1 MILDKDTA
9 SVLTVKDW
17 PTLADIRTGVVKRDR
32 DEETGLDLIFMKNPS
47 SLGDDSMVAISHSVA
62 ALRDGMMIFSASLES
77 LDLRSL
83 SSALG
88 ESVKSLQ
95 SEYGIRGYLTP
106 ARITLYGNGEKEDIG
121 VYLGG
126 KSDEEV
132 FDFLQSLFEDSFVE
146 VEEGEDYSAWIV
158 E

>member
-62 ALRDGMMIFSASLES
+62 ALRDGMMIFSASL
-77 LDLRSL
+77 L
-83 SSALG
+83 SS
-88 ESVKSLQ
+88 SLMP
-95 SEYGIRGYLTP
+95 SRVWASPIAPRVVRVMT
-106 ARITLYGNGEKEDIG
+106 
-121 VYLGG
+121 
-126 KSDEEV
+126 
-132 FDFLQSLFEDSFVE
+132 
-146 VEEGEDYSAWIV
+146 
-158 E
+158 

>member
-62 ALRDGMMIFSASLES
+62 ALRDGMMRQGRGLYPAGEGAGYAGGIVSAAIDGTEAA
-77 LDLRSL
+77 LR
-83 SSALG
+83 
-88 ESVKSLQ
+88 
-95 SEYGIRGYLTP
+95 
-106 ARITLYGNGEKEDIG
+106 
-121 VYLGG
+121 LGG
-126 KSDEEV
+126 
-132 FDFLQSLFEDSFVE
+132 
-146 VEEGEDYSAWIV
+146 DYGY
-158 E
+158 